1 MHCDVQFLP
10 ILVILSIIMAPSR
23 KETTIDLCK
32 RVDAQGNTVSI
43 RMLEYLSSSKEPV
56 RGFFPLATAFLDLAR
71 LVWSIEAGIN
81 ESFKTRKS
89 YPVEITQELDKHF
102 RQIHDEFTV
111 LSQMVSRFIE
121 NDNGKGGLG
130 KRMRMMFAD
139 SEVDKVRM
147 TLLKSSESLKMSSA
161 IFRWTIGD
169 DHADATM
176 SIGYAGLI
184 AALERIHPTKS
195 VSTVP
200 PRRTSPPSE
209 LPPPLPPSKSSHGT
223 PGTLLPPVRLTSRP
237 SLSDLRPTPNDYTN
251 SADMRPH
258 VSDTNLRHQ
267 EQRMSPDVTYL
278 QNDWRASSIHSG
290 GSARDASRSGSTIS
304 PDRMGYNHHTPSSF
318 EEAGHRMPVRETYN
332 HLNVHEQRYPHDSF
346 MSHAQ
351 MDSPTIH
358 NRILQQSGNPI
369 SIGGKE
375 GVVSAVRQGQYRVL
389 EQLLGSGTRIDHV
402 TEAGLLRIAI
412 ENRDPE
418 TTSVLLKHGADANGS
433 SEGDIT
439 PLFAATQAASVDCAR
454 VLLDNGADANFKDN
468 EGTTALFKAIQA
480 GRIDVMSALLDHG
493 ANPNLPC
500 PKHPL
505 WPSCY
510 HPEALGLL
518 LSRGADHKRT
528 PGIMELAASLKKLE
542 SVKILVSAGVSPNV
556 RKDGSYTPLASAIR
570 DDSAEIVTYLLENGA
585 DPNYKAVEFPTFKC
599 ITHKR
604 THYLPQLVAA
614 GADLH
619 TPKGIIETAVIHK
632 DKDALIY
639 LLDQGVSPNDRCPEG
654 GHTALT
660 TAIRENNLEFVDL
673 LLKHGANPAV
683 RGQDWP
689 LCMAVKNPIVLKR
702 LLAVPGINPR
712 AFRGVVEMAVHAGQL
727 ESVRLLLG
735 AGVSVEDKN
744 CGVFS
749 PLTTAIREGRKTIV
763 RYLLDEANADPNA
776 PGEHL
781 PLVKALRSYDGKD
794 AEVIQMLLSRGANI
808 NHMHRGWNAVLQAVE
823 NSDIEILRLLV
834 SLGGPVDLQAVDES
848 GRPVV
853 EIVGDRDWEEGL
865 ALLFPKSSSPKTRQ

>member
-1 MHCDVQFLP
+1 
-10 ILVILSIIMAPSR
+10 MAPSR

-32 RVDAQGNTVSI
+32 RVNAQGNTVSI
-43 RMLEYLSSSKEPV
+43 RMLEYLSSTKEPV
-56 RGFFPLATAFLDLAR
+56 RGFFPLATSFLDLAR

-81 ESFKTRKS
+81 ESFKTRKT
-89 YPVEITQELDKHF
+89 YPVEITQGLDTRF

-111 LSQMVSRFIE
+111 LSQMVSKFID

-139 SEVDKVRM
+139 SEVDKVRLALM
-147 TLLKSSESLKMSSA
+147 KSSESLKVSSA

-184 AALERIHPTKS
+184 AALERINPTKPA
-195 VSTVP
+195 STLP
-200 PRRTSPPSE
+200 PRRSPPPTSS
-209 LPPPLPPSKSSHGT
+209 PPLPPSKSEHSHSDA
-223 PGTLLPPVRLTSRP
+223 LLPPLRLNSRP
-237 SLSDLRPTPNDYTN
+237 SLNDLRPTASDLANFTGGRPNL
-251 SADMRPH
+251 
-258 VSDTNLRHQ
+258 SDVNLQHQ
-267 EQRMSPDVTYL
+267 EHRMSPDAAHL
-278 QNDWRASSIHSG
+278 HNDWRASSIHSG
-290 GSARDASRSGSTIS
+290 GSVREAVHSSSARSS
-304 PDRMGYNHHTPSSF
+304 DRMAHNHHMPY
-318 EEAGHRMPVRETYN
+318 EEPAWSRMPMREHN
-332 HLNVHEQRYPHDSF
+332 NNLNVHEQRYPHDSF
-346 MSHAQ
+346 MSHSQ
-351 MDSPTIH
+351 MDSPTMQ
-358 NRILQQSGNPI
+358 NRSLHQSGSPR
-369 SIGGKE
+369 SVGGKE
-375 GVVSAVRQGQYRVL
+375 GVIAAVRQGQYRVL
-389 EQLLGSGTRIDHV
+389 EQLLASGTRVDHL
-402 TEAGLLRIAI
+402 TEAGLLRISI
-412 ENRDPE
+412 ENRDPA
-418 TTSVLLKHGADANGS
+418 TTSVLLQYGADANGS
-433 SEGDIT
+433 NEGGVT
-439 PLFAATQAASVDCAR
+439 PLFAATQAASVECAR
-454 VLLDNGADANFKDN
+454 VLLKNGVDANYKDN

-480 GRIDVMSALLDHG
+480 GHTDIMATLLDHG

-510 HPEALGLL
+510 HPEALSLL

-542 SVKILVSAGVSPNV
+542 SVKVLINAGVSPNV
-556 RKDGSYTPLASAIR
+556 RKDGAYTPLASAIR

-619 TPKGIIETAVIHK
+619 TPKGIIETAVSHK

-639 LLDQGVSPNDRCPEG
+639 LLDQGVNPNDRCPEG

-673 LLKHGANPAV
+673 LLKRGANPAV

-689 LCMAVKNPIVLKR
+689 LCMAVRNPIVLKR

-727 ESVRLLLG
+727 ESVKLLLS
-735 AGVSVEDKN
+735 AGVSIEDKN

-749 PLTTAIREGRKTIV
+749 PLTTAIREGHKSIV

-781 PLVKALRSYDGKD
+781 PLVKALRSYDGID
-794 AEVIQMLLSRGANI
+794 TEVIQMLLSRGADI
-808 NHMHRGWNAVLQAVE
+808 NRMHRGWNAVLQAVE
-823 NSDIEILRLLV
+823 NSDVQVLGLLV
-834 SLGGPVDLQAVDES
+834 SLGGPVDLQAVDET
-848 GRPVV
+848 GRPVID
-853 EIVGDRDWEEGL
+853 IVGDRDWEEGL
-865 ALLFPKSSSPKTRQ
+865 ALLFPKSASPRARQ